1 MAIPISP
8 KKLIAET
15 FRAFFVLLLVTTS
28 GIAGMLSDT
37 FIDPGDGYLDMSNWL
52 LHKEGLLPVPI
63 VITEPAVGYGGG
75 LAAVYFHD
83 KPGAQKGIAPS
94 VSAVVGAATEN
105 GTWFVGG
112 GHLGI
117 WAQDNIRYTGGLGTG
132 LVAMDYYGLSGIDG
146 RGENQGVSFETEA
159 LFLMQ
164 ELQFRLLESDFFAG
178 VGYTLVD
185 TSNTFELS
193 PEIPTPGLPG
203 IEFDS
208 RSAAMSVMLNYD
220 SRDNLFTPSRG
231 IAAEIK
237 VMAFNGAWGSD
248 QDFEKYSA
256 MISYY
261 TKLHEK
267 WVMGLR
273 GSAKGVDG
281 DAPFYA

>member
-1 MAIPISP
+1 MAIPMSP

-52 LHKEGLLPVPI
+52 LDKEGLLPVPI

-83 KPGAQKGIAPS
+83 KPGAQKGDSPKC
-94 VSAVVGAATEN
+94 VGWWWERPPKMGPGLSAVGN
-105 GTWFVGG
+105 
-112 GHLGI
+112 LGI

-132 LVAMDYYGLSGIDG
+132 LVAMDYYGLSGTDG

-164 ELQFRLLESDFFAG
+164 ELQFRLLDSDFFAG

-185 TSNTFELS
+185 TSNAFELS
-193 PEIPTPGLPG
+193 PAIPDPPVCPASSLT
-203 IEFDS
+203 
-208 RSAAMSVMLNYD
+208 AV
-220 SRDNLFTPSRG
+220 
-231 IAAEIK
+231 
-237 VMAFNGAWGSD
+237 
-248 QDFEKYSA
+248 QQQ
-256 MISYY
+256 
-261 TKLHEK
+261 
-267 WVMGLR
+267 
-273 GSAKGVDG
+273 
-281 DAPFYA
+281 